1 MTSLSITEHS
11 RLADRIMG
19 AYFRLSVEEGTF
31 REDTAP
37 DFSRDTLALCGLFGM
52 TPVKLHYAGAD
63 RRLQCEAF
71 IVNDPAD
78 RRIYLTN
85 HARSPERALIG
96 HELVHRMRR
105 ERPELYD
112 DLVDELAS
120 AGVNEAR
127 WAVFYHALR
136 EQTLRKEGRALSDAE
151 IREEGVAD
159 LVGDLILDPQV
170 WRTLQR
176 PSLLERISAWIASV
190 WQRLRG
196 AQAHADPLG
205 GAGLV
210 HDRERAMAVVSR
222 VLDEWSASLARP
234 SPAAATSLASAAAL
248 RRDPDAPEGAF
259 RSALLDAL
267 VAGKGAPARAP
278 WQQWLGWLDG
288 AQRRGEIK
296 QGERAWLGLD
306 DWLGQQKGPIPRQAL
321 VDYVRKHQVQILEVV
336 LGDELSGQLPSGWT
350 LQQDRYGNWLVH
362 NERNSPVTT
371 PQRLR
376 EHALEAMPRCEKPT
390 KFSEWQLP
398 GGESY
403 RELLL
408 TLPDS
413 GNADPSDE
421 QIAAYLPIATWEAAG
436 RSRARVPVAAWAEAR
451 RDYLQD
457 NEVAQIGAQF
467 HSGHFDQPNILAH
480 VRFNERTDAD
490 GRRVLFI
497 EEIQSDWH
505 QQGRTKGYGLP
516 DDFKRMVQEKKRLH
530 VEAEAAEQAGDMA
543 RAEAIDAEADALA
556 GQISQLRTDAEK
568 RTGVP
573 NAPFKATDEWA
584 MLAFKRMVHHAA
596 VNGFDRIA
604 WTTGEQQAAR
614 YDLSKQVD
622 MILVTPRK
630 DATTG
635 EKKRRVAISMTG
647 GNTIVFDADTAGVI
661 GNVSNHNAGLMGKSL
676 DEVVGKEAAQ
686 KIMAVE
692 IRHEFTGVDLKVGG
706 DGMRAF
712 YDKILPTAVNKWARK
727 FGGKV
732 ERGSIDA
739 AVHPLKVGQDQRGN
753 WVVYSPDDGPR
764 YPVRI
769 ATSEAD
775 GQAIVRSIQANR
787 LTDQH
792 IIEITPAMRDA
803 ALGGLPLF
811 KRAGYEVQVD
821 KDKHGIASGFAP

>member
-1 MTSLSITEHS
+1 MANLSVTPNS
-11 RLADRIMG
+11 RLADRVMG

-37 DFSRDTLALCGLFGM
+37 DFSRDTLALCQLFGM

-96 HELVHRMRR
+96 HELVHRLRR

-112 DLVDELAS
+112 ELVDELAS

-127 WAVFYHALR
+127 WAVFYLALR

-151 IREEGVAD
+151 IREEGIAD

-196 AQAHADPLG
+196 AQAPADPLG

-222 VLDEWSASLARP
+222 VLGEWSASLARP

-306 DWLGQQKGPIPRQAL
+306 DWLGQQRGPIPRQAV

-408 TLPDS
+408 TLPVAKWDRA
-413 GNADPSDE
+413 GF
-421 QIAAYLPIATWEAAG
+421 AAVVSEG
-436 RSRARVPVAAWAEAR
+436 RTDDAEAIR
-451 RDYLQD
+451 S
-457 NEVAQIGAQF
+457 GATATQF
-467 HSGHFDQPNILAH
+467 KSSHFDQPNILAH

-490 GRRVLFI
+490 GKRVLFI

-505 QQGRTKGYGLP
+505 QAGRKRGYKGNAPKGVLRAIRKQN
-516 DDFKRMVQEKKRLH
+516 DIGQTWWSIEADGAWIGNVDAGSEQE
-530 VEAEAAEQAGDMA
+530 AIAAAQ
-543 RAEAIDAEADALA
+543 RAEFSGTPMD
-556 GQISQLRTDAEK
+556 GQ
-568 RTGVP
+568 VP

-712 YDKILPTAVNKWARK
+712 YDKILPAAVNKWARK
-727 FGGKV
+727 FGGNV

-764 YPVRI
+764 YPIRI
-769 ATSEAD
+769 ATSEED

-803 ALGGLPLF
+803 ALAGLPLF
-811 KRAGYEVQVD
+811 RRRTPEIDASTVQD
-821 KDKHGIASGFAP
+821 GLDDSMSTTP